1 MASPVRHLRFP
12 FGIALIGGTA
22 AEEPDHHAYVRQ
34 LIRQVLLTAR
44 GERVCRPDLGAGLRR
59 QVFAPLNDT
68 SAALTRTLVY
78 EALVTWLGTLIR
90 VEQVT
95 VRAEAETLRVSVEY
109 LTIARGERRLLDEDV
124 VL

>member
-12 FGIALIGGTA
+12 FGIALTGGTA
-22 AEEPDHHAYVRQ
+22 AEEPDYDAYVRQ

-109 LTIARGERRLLDEDV
+109 LMIARGERRLLDEDV